1 MRGLPTEGEPG
12 RKGLHL
18 ALHCVPQSL
27 VPSAC
32 QGPARRPMATRGSVP
47 HTPPFPRSP
56 RALQPPEL
64 EGQPGTSPV
73 GTAGPGRAPP
83 HAAGGRAGIAIPQR
97 PAGITL
103 PRPSTSD
110 PPRLRSAVPGVPPGE
125 ERSQAGRSRAAPPPP
140 APTRLVGVGG
150 PEDVAG
156 HGGVGVVGLRLD
168 QVGEVGEVVAVVDE
182 AGDVTYFVSSMN

>member
-83 HAAGGRAGIAIPQR
+83 TPRVGVRGLRSRSAPQASPCPARAHRTLRGCGALCPGSRPARRGAKRGDPGQR
-97 PAGITL
+97 PRPL
-103 PRPSTSD
+103 PPLAWLGSVARKTWQ
-110 PPRLRSAVPGVPPGE
+110 AMGE
-125 ERSQAGRSRAAPPPP
+125 S
-140 APTRLVGVGG
+140 
-150 PEDVAG
+150 
-156 HGGVGVVGLRLD
+156 GLSGCALIR
-168 QVGEVGEVVAVVDE
+168 
-182 AGDVTYFVSSMN
+182 